1 MKLLL
6 KKYWWLLLLAIIV
19 LSYKFFPD
27 KLPYIPFSYK
37 LQKQPDT
44 IADRATHDPLTE
56 INKIDIKESSLKG
69 FVPAIQVAYHV
80 TAIKEL
86 PLIDGEAYEPRVSS
100 DGSKILFVIKS
111 GNRSKLTMAN
121 LPSGAISQVNLTDFD
136 VVMNPAWNVDG
147 TKIVFVG
154 IKGSLQEIY
163 TYDLANQKL
172 TQITKASQR
181 KPRWPRLSPY
191 TFDNHYR
198 IIYVSEERGRKD
210 IWWIRE
216 NGEDDRPITIPPG
229 RVQEFMNPD
238 RWKMYDE
245 VPKAYSTNGGDFPE
259 WSPSGDLIVYK
270 SKAGNNEAL
279 QYSWHAWWHP
289 ATDKRNR
296 RRELSLPSTKGQ
308 LLWSPNQS
316 SFISYDMADHSASF
330 IPGDDSGVK
339 KVALNKILTSA
350 PAFFP
355 DGKGVA
361 YTYKKDGK
369 SVLAIEPLDDPLGDV
384 SNLWLYKFQKSDWN
398 KLAANH
404 LQFKQMKYQQI
415 YDLYESELYQQCD
428 VPAGSDHRRPYLVT
442 SDAVLETF
450 YASFSALLGYVEREE
465 FKTAIID
472 FSLKGL
478 EAARAKKAPKEIEQL
493 FLTGL
498 ALVQPDAVKEYP
510 IEVKSEIDKI
520 KGATG
525 KGFSLF
531 GKELNYPDFLIR
543 GKYERDT
550 DLQGYFQALKWYQ
563 VFMFDLEKPEDRK
576 FVSTLL
582 DVVQTPN
589 VYASIERIHSTLKSI
604 IGESRYYGPVTLKSI
619 PEGGKLPEVE
629 TELPWVSV
637 GGAFNLLPFIYT
649 MDAFIFDELITHIKR
664 PDTVGTIQN
673 ARVLPYGMDI
683 MAAFGSQEAK
693 KILVDEFKEN
703 KYENY
708 VKKLDQVTAQI
719 AQYPDSV
726 WNRNLY
732 NSWLGLTKMLMQE
745 PAATAPEFTKTIAWK
760 RKNLNTALGSWVNL
774 RYETVAYVEQV
785 GAECGESGYELMN
798 IGYPRGY
805 VEPNPAFFDKLDAAF
820 GKIADRF
827 AATIKEDQLRS
838 AVTDRIAKYRK
849 HIKNLAAIA
858 QKEIDNRVL
867 TDDDYAEIY
876 YIGRTVEHFTLIM
889 NSLSPLGNGLSK
901 PDPIMK
907 VVDVQHFNSQTL
919 YEALGYANE
928 IDVIVPYFGRRQVVK
943 GAVYSYYEFRSSD
956 TWLNDKWRQ
965 DITSHGPTSQRAFPT
980 WIKDYY

>member
-1 MKLLL
+1 MKLFL
-6 KKYWWLLLLAIIV
+6 KKYWWLLLLAAFV
-19 LSYKFFPD
+19 LIFKFYPNTI
-27 KLPYIPFSYK
+27 LYIPFLEK
-37 LQKQPDT
+37 AQKQQDT
-44 IADRATHDPLTE
+44 TSDHATHDPLTE

-69 FVPAIQVAYHV
+69 FVPAIQVIYHV
-80 TAIKEL
+80 AAAEEFPLTA
-86 PLIDGEAYEPRVSS
+86 GEVYEPRVSPN
-100 DGSKILFVIKS
+100 GSKILFIIKS
-111 GNRSKLTMAN
+111 GSRSKLAIAD
-121 LPSGAISQVNLTDFD
+121 LPSDVITPFYLSDFD
-136 VVMNPAWNVDG
+136 VVLNPDWNVDG
-147 TKIVFVG
+147 TQVVFVG

-163 TYDLANQKL
+163 TYDLGNKKL
-172 TQITKASQR
+172 VQVTKASQR

-198 IIYVSEERGRKD
+198 ISYVSEEKGRKD
-210 IWWIRE
+210 IWWIRD
-216 NGEDDRPITIPPG
+216 NGEDDRPITIPPD
-229 RVQEFMNPD
+229 RVQEFMSPD
-238 RWKMYDE
+238 RWKMYEE
-245 VPKAYSTNGGDFPE
+245 VPKAYSTTGGDFPE

-270 SKAGNNEAL
+270 SKTGNNEAL
-279 QYSWHAWWHP
+279 QYSWYAWWHP
-289 ATDKRNR
+289 ATDKKTKRS
-296 RRELSLPSTKGQ
+296 ELSLPSTKGQ

-316 SFISYDMADHSASF
+316 SFLSYDMTDHSAFF
-330 IPGDDSGVK
+330 ITGDDSGVK
-339 KVALNKILTSA
+339 KVAPNKTLTSA

-355 DGKGVA
+355 DGKGIA
-361 YTYKKDGK
+361 YTFNKDGK

-384 SNLWLYKFQKSDWN
+384 TNLWLYRFQKSDWN

-404 LQFKQMKYQQI
+404 LQFKHKQYQQI
-415 YDLYESELYQQCD
+415 YDLYDSELYQQCD

-450 YASFSALLGYVEREE
+450 YASFSALLGYVERED

-472 FSLKGL
+472 FSVKGL
-478 EAARAKKAPKEIEQL
+478 EAARAKKTPKEIEQF

-498 ALVQPDAVKEYP
+498 ALMQPDAVKELP
-510 IEVKSEIDKI
+510 SEVKSEIDKI
-520 KGATG
+520 KRATS
-525 KGFSLF
+525 KGISLF
-531 GKELNYPDFLIR
+531 GKELNYADFLIR

-576 FVSTLL
+576 SVSALL
-582 DVVQTPN
+582 DVIQTPN
-589 VYASIERIHSTLKSI
+589 VYSSIERIHITLKSI
-604 IGESRYYGPVTLKSI
+604 IGESRYYGPVTLKSLS
-619 PEGGKLPEVE
+619 EGGKLPEVK

-637 GGAFNLLPFIYT
+637 GSTFNLLPFIYT
-649 MDAFIFDELITHIKR
+649 MDAFVFDELITHTQR

-693 KILVDEFKEN
+693 KILVEELKEN
-703 KYENY
+703 RYENY
-708 VKKLDQVTAQI
+708 EKKLSQVTAKI

-726 WNRNLY
+726 WDRNLY
-732 NSWLGLTKMLMQE
+732 NSWLALMKLLVQD
-745 PAATAPEFTKTIAWK
+745 PSDTTPEFTKTKAWK

-785 GAECGESGYELMN
+785 AAECGEAGYELMN

-805 VEPNPAFFDKLDAAF
+805 VEPNPAFFRKLDVAF

-827 AATIKEDQLRS
+827 ASTIKDDQLRS

-849 HIKNLAAIA
+849 HIKNLDAIA
-858 QKEIDNRVL
+858 QKELDNTVL

-889 NSLSPLGNGLSK
+889 NSLSPLGRGLSK

-907 VVDVQHFNSQTL
+907 VVDVQHFDSQTL

-943 GAVYSYYEFRSSD
+943 GAVYSYYEFRSND

-965 DITSHGPTSQRAFPT
+965 DIISHGPTSQRAFPA